1 MLNAVKFR
9 IYPNA
14 QQKELIS
21 KHFGCSRVVYNYFL
35 DYRQKQYAKGIKE
48 TYFTMQKVLTQI
60 KRQEK
65 YHYLNECNSQSLQM
79 ALRQLVSAYDNFFSK
94 RARYPKFKSK
104 KNAKQSFAIPQNIE
118 IKTETQTIALP
129 KFKEGIKAKLHRDLP
144 KDSVIKQ
151 AFISCIAD
159 QYFCSLSYEA
169 KEPIPKPTLIKK
181 AVGLDMGLRALIV
194 TSDKIEYP
202 HIRFYQKLEKKLT
215 KAQRRLSKKI
225 KGSNN
230 RKKQA
235 KKVARLHLACKNIRE
250 DYLHKISDEIT
261 NQYDLIGVETL
272 NVKGLMRTYH
282 SKSLANASWGKFLAM
297 LEYKAQRKGKTLL
310 SIDRFFP
317 SSQLCSYCG
326 FNTGKKHERITKF
339 TCPHC
344 QTTHHRDYN
353 ASVNIRNYALGM
365 LDERHKIKIDKSR
378 VGIIR
383 TDYAHHTNERI
394 KACGASSNGVISK
407 YGNILDLAS
416 YGAMKQEKAQSL

>member
-1 MLNAVKFR
+1 M
-9 IYPNA
+9 
-14 QQKELIS
+14 
-21 KHFGCSRVVYNYFL
+21 
-35 DYRQKQYAKGIKE
+35 
-48 TYFTMQKVLTQI
+48 
-60 KRQEK
+60 
-65 YHYLNECNSQSLQM
+65 
-79 ALRQLVSAYDNFFSK
+79 
-94 RARYPKFKSK
+94 
-104 KNAKQSFAIPQNIE
+104 
-118 IKTETQTIALP
+118 
-129 KFKEGIKAKLHRDLP
+129 P

-159 QYFCSLSYEA
+159 QYFCSLSYET
-169 KEPIPKPTLIKK
+169 KEPIPKPTIIKK
-181 AVGLDMGLRALIV
+181 AVGLDMGLRTLIV

-202 HIRFYQKLEKKLT
+202 HIRFYQKLEKKL
-215 KAQRRLSKKI
+215 KQAQRRLSKKV

-235 KKVARLHLACKNIRE
+235 KKVARLHLACSNTRE

-272 NVKGLMRTYH
+272 NVKELMRTYH
-282 SKSLANASWGKFLAM
+282 SKSLANASWGKFLTM

-310 SIDRFFP
+310 GIDRFFP

-326 FNTGKKHERITKF
+326 VNTGKKHEGITKF
-339 TCPHC
+339 TCPYC
-344 QTTHHRDYN
+344 NITHHRDYN

-365 LDERHKIKIDKSR
+365 LDERHKIKTDKAR

-383 TDYAHHTNERI
+383 SDYTHYANGCI

>member
-1 MLNAVKFR
+1 MIIQDKNKGVILLNAVKFR

-21 KHFGCSRVVYNYFL
+21 KYFGCSRVVYNYFL
-35 DYRQKQYAKGIKE
+35 DYRQKRYAKGIKE

-129 KFKEGIKAKLHRDLP
+129 KFKEGIKAKIHRDLP

-159 QYFCSLSYEA
+159 QYFCSLSYET
-169 KEPIPKPTLIKK
+169 KEPIPKPTIIKK
-181 AVGLDMGLRALIV
+181 AIGLDMGLRTLIV

-235 KKVARLHLACKNIRE
+235 KKVARLHLACKNTRE

-272 NVKGLMRTYH
+272 NVKGLMRIYH
-282 SKSLANASWGKFLAM
+282 SKSLANASWGKFLTM
-297 LEYKAQRKGKTLL
+297 LEYKA
-310 SIDRFFP
+310 
-317 SSQLCSYCG
+317 
-326 FNTGKKHERITKF
+326 
-339 TCPHC
+339 
-344 QTTHHRDYN
+344 
-353 ASVNIRNYALGM
+353 
-365 LDERHKIKIDKSR
+365 
-378 VGIIR
+378 
-383 TDYAHHTNERI
+383 
-394 KACGASSNGVISK
+394 
-407 YGNILDLAS
+407 
-416 YGAMKQEKAQSL
+416 